1 METETG
7 KEQLP
12 VHEIVQK
19 VARVTG
25 IPPRSLMSHRRDALT
40 TKGRAMLFHLIDI
53 VRNDLTITTV
63 ARLMQRD
70 HSTMSHMRNRWR
82 EYYRYE
88 RQVIGWMQHDVITL
102 MLARAGVTENG
113 VWCEPVCEEAAT

>member
-7 KEQLP
+7 EGRLP
-12 VHEIVQK
+12 VHEIVQR

-25 IPPRSLMSHRRDALT
+25 IPPRSLMSNRRDALT
-40 TKGRAMLFHLIDI
+40 SKGRAMLFRLIDI
-53 VRNDLTITTV
+53 VRGDLTVTTV
-63 ARLMQRD
+63 ARLMHRD

-88 RQVIGWMQHDVITL
+88 RQVIVWMQHEVIQG
-102 MLARAGVTENG
+102 MLACAGVTEDG
-113 VWCEPVCEEAAT
+113 VWREPVCEEAAA